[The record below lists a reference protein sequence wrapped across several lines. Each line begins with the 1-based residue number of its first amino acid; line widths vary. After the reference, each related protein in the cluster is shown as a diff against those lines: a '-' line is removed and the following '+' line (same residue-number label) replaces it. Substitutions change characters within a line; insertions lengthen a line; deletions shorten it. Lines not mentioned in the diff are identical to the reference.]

1 MLYVCVRDVMDV
13 VIYVYIGTR
22 GAVGTCVWEV

>member
-1 MLYVCVRDVMDV
+1 MLCVGVVDVMHV
-13 VIYVYIGTR
+13 EFSVYIVKR